1 MRFTINIDCTPE
13 EARAFFGMPDV
24 APLNAMIVTEMSKR
38 AKDQM
43 DTLADPERFVARWM
57 EMSGKGMDAF
67 SGMLNA
73 AMAGSGAGLASG
85 AAPKK
90 K

>member
-1 MRFTINIDCTPE
+1 MRFTINIDCTPQ

-24 APLNAMIVTEMSKR
+24 EPLNEMVVAEMTRR

-43 DTLADPERFVARWM
+43 DTLADPERLVAQWM
-57 EMSGKGMDAF
+57 QMSGKGMDALQGIF
-67 SGMLNA
+67 GA
-73 AMAGSGAGLASG
+73 AMGG
-85 AAPKK
+85 AAAPAKK

>member
-1 MRFTINIDCTPE
+1 MRLTIDIDCTPE

-24 APLNAMIVTEMSKR
+24 SGLNRMVMDEMTKR

-43 DTLADPERFVARWM
+43 DTLADPARFM
-57 EMSGKGMDAF
+57 EQMMAMSGKSMEGF
-67 SGMLNA
+67 QHFVG
-73 AMAGSGAGLASG
+73 AMGGS
-85 AAPKK
+85 APKK

>member
-1 MRFTINIDCTPE
+1 MRLTINIDCTPE

-24 APLNAMIVTEMSKR
+24 APLNDMVVSEMTRR

-43 DTLADPERFVARWM
+43 DTLADPERLVAQWM
-57 EMSGKGMDAF
+57 QMSGKSMDALQGLF
-67 SGMLNA
+67 TS
-73 AMAGSGAGLASG
+73 AMAGGA
-85 AAPKK
+85 KK